1 MENNNDLLA
10 KIHLEVTENSQNE
23 LHIEGDFVGLMA
35 LMIMA
40 FRSTD
45 GFLDVVKHAVT
56 TYEEN
61 ADKIQAMYDEV
72 AKNN

>member
-10 KIHLEVTENSQNE
+10 KIHIEVTENSQNE
-23 LHIEGDFVGLMA
+23 LHIEGDFIGLMA

-45 GFLDVVKHAVT
+45 GFLDVVKTAVS

-61 ADKIQAMYDEV
+61 AEKIQEMYEEV
-72 AKNN
+72 SKNN

>member
-1 MENNNDLLA
+1 MEKNNDLLA
-10 KIHLEVTENSQNE
+10 KIHIEVTENSENE
-23 LHIEGDFVGLMA
+23 LHIEGDFVGLIA

-45 GFLDVVKHAVT
+45 GFLDVVKTAVS

-61 ADKIQAMYDEV
+61 AEKIQEMYESL
-72 AKNN
+72 ARNN